1 MKYPKR
7 TGYYLDHSHCRN
19 CTLAQFA
26 FKAGVQSHKRLKRAN
41 VLWSWRWQNL
51 KYHVVNVIKR
61 SRSAIGREHEEERS
75 SCNTAD
81 LLLGHSPNGLLAPGR
96 RETFGKSI
104 GNVWEALVWQRDV
117 RFANNGG
124 DNSDK
129 CPIRRRCI

>member
-1 MKYPKR
+1 MSCGRGDGK
-7 TGYYLDHSHCRN
+7 TSNIMSSTSSNGAVAQLDVGLCSPSDLR
-19 CTLAQFA
+19 
-26 FKAGVQSHKRLKRAN
+26 G
-41 VLWSWRWQNL
+41 
-51 KYHVVNVIKR
+51 
-61 SRSAIGREHEEERS
+61 EHEEERS